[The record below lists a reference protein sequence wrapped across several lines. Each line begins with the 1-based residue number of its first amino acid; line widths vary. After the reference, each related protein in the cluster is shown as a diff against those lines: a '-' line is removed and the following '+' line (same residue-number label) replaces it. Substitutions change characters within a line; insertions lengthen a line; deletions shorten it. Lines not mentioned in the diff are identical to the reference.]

1 MKKIVF
7 ATNNRHKLD
16 EVEAILGHKFEL
28 ISLKE
33 VGCQEDIPETGETLE
48 ENALQKARYVYSHFH
63 TDCFADDTG
72 LEVEALNGAPGVYSA
87 RYAGGNGHDSEANMR
102 KLLQELEGVEN
113 RKARFRTVFALIVN
127 GKEHLFEGIVNGT
140 IIKVRRGTSGFGYD
154 PVFVPNG
161 YDKTFAELGDDI
173 KNRISHRAVASD
185 KLCKFLKQN

>member
-1 MKKIVF
+1 MKRIVF